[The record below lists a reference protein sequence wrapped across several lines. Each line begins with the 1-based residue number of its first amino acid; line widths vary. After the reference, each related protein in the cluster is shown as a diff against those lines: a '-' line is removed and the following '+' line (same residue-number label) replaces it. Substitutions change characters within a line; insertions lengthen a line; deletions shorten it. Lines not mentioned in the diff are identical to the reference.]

1 MATQEREIVDLLWDN
16 DRADAL
22 DKLKDMLQ
30 VKAAAAVDASKLDVA
45 NRMFPHVPDEGNVNS
60 RETGLPP
67 EGEASPDETAD
78 VINRNPDEIEATT
91 DSKEDEDETD
101 NGTD

>member
-30 VKAAAAVDASKLDVA
+30 VKAAAAVDASKLDIA
-45 NRMFPHVPDEGNVNS
+45 NRMFPHVPDDGKP
-60 RETGLPP
+60 TGLPP
-67 EGEASPDETAD
+67 EGEASETETAD
-78 VINRNPDEIEATT
+78 VLNRNDETEEEET
-91 DSKEDEDETD
+91 DETD
-101 NGTD
+101 HGTN

>member
-1 MATQEREIVDLLWDN
+1 MATQEREIVDLLWDGGQ
-16 DRADAL
+16 ADAL

-30 VKAAAAVDASKLDVA
+30 VKAAASVDASKLDVA

-78 VINRNPDEIEATT
+78 VINRNT
-91 DSKEDEDETD
+91 DDTEKENNDETD
-101 NGTD
+101 N

>member
-30 VKAAAAVDASKLDVA
+30 VKAAAAVDTSKLDIA
-45 NRMFPHVPDEGNVNS
+45 NRMFPHVPDDGKP
-60 RETGLPP
+60 TALPP
-67 EGEASPDETAD
+67 VGEASPDETAD
-78 VINRNPDEIEATT
+78 VINRNPDENET
-91 DSKEDEDETD
+91 KENDDETD
-101 NGTD
+101 NGTEQ

>member
-1 MATQEREIVDLLWDN
+1 MATQEREIVDLLWDGGQ
-16 DRADAL
+16 DAAAL

-30 VKAAAAVDASKLDVA
+30 VKAAASVDASKLDVA

-67 EGEASPDETAD
+67 EGEASPEETAD
-78 VINRNPDEIEATT
+78 VINRNPNDTE
-91 DSKEDEDETD
+91 KENDDETD
-101 NGTD
+101 NGSN

>member
-22 DKLKDMLQ
+22 EKLKDMLQ

-45 NRMFPHVPDEGNVNS
+45 NRMFPRS
-60 RETGLPP
+60 R
-67 EGEASPDETAD
+67 
-78 VINRNPDEIEATT
+78 
-91 DSKEDEDETD
+91 
-101 NGTD
+101 